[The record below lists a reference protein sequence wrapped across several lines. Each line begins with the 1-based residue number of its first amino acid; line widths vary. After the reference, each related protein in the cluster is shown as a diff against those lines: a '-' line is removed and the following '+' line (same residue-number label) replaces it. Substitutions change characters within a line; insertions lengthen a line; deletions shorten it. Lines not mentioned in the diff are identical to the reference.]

1 MKKLDAKRVYWTSS
15 LFTGVI
21 FSVVFAANQLYR
33 VQTVGLN
40 PLQLVLVGTVLEA
53 TSFIFE
59 IPTGIVAD
67 VYSRR
72 LSVIIGT
79 FLFGI
84 GFLVEASLPVFG
96 IILLA
101 QVIWGTAWTFISG
114 AHSAWIADEVGV
126 DNVGPVYLRSS
137 QFHKIGNLIG
147 IPLFVVLGN
156 ISYRVP
162 IIVGGVMF
170 LLIGIFRWLTMP
182 ETGFQ
187 RTPKEERETWKEM
200 VTTFRSGINLARAK
214 PILMTFAVIAIF
226 VGLYSEGYDRLSEAH
241 FIGQFTFPE
250 LPWGGDLIVSWFA
263 LMRVVGLFLGL
274 GATELVKRRLDTADN
289 IKISRALQGIYGL
302 ISLGLLAF
310 AWSRNFYLAI
320 LAALL
325 IDTSRGLTGPLV
337 DTWINKHIDSK
348 VRATMLSMTSQLD
361 ALGQMVGGPIIGVLG
376 NLRSIRAALTG
387 SAIMLAPVVPLF
399 GKLNRSAVRPR
410 SRH

>member
-376 NLRSIRAALTG
+376 NLRSIRVALTG